1 MHVATVGD
9 NCVDFYF
16 QTGQAFPGGNA
27 VNVAVYLARLG
38 LDVSYVGVVGD
49 DDHGMLLLQR
59 LKEKNVDVSHVR
71 IVPGQK
77 TALTMVEIKNG
88 DRIFGDYYEGVL
100 ENFSLTDEEI
110 AFLKGQDLIHTAIWG
125 KVEKELWRFKGNG
138 PLVSF
143 DFADKLDSDVVEETL
158 PYVDYAFFAYEQED
172 EFIRDYLKHAQSK
185 GPKVA
190 IATLNVHG
198 SIAFDGTG
206 FTRFGIIPVEVADT
220 MGAGDS
226 YIGGFLSGILRGL
239 PLPKCMELGAKT
251 ASETIK
257 YNGAW

>member
-143 DFADKLDSDVVEETL
+143 DFADKLDSDLVEQTL

-172 EFIRDYLKHAQSK
+172 EFIRDYLKYVQSK

-206 FTRFGIIPVEVADT
+206 FTRFGIIPVKVADT

-226 YIGGFLSGILRGL
+226 YIAGFLCGILRGL
-239 PLPKCMELGAKT
+239 PLPECMELGART
-251 ASETIK
+251 ASETLK

>member
-100 ENFSLTDEEI
+100 ENFLLTDEEI

-172 EFIRDYLKHAQSK
+172 NFIREYLKKAQSK
-185 GPKVA
+185 GPKVVV
-190 IATLNVHG
+190 ATLNVHG
-198 SIAFDGTG
+198 SIAYDGHD
-206 FTRFGIIPVEVADT
+206 FTRFGIIPVNVVDT

-226 YIGGFLSGILRGL
+226 YIAGFMYGVLNKKSLVE
-239 PLPKCMELGAKT
+239 CMEFGAKT
-251 ASETIK
+251 AAETIT
-257 YNGAW
+257 YSGAW